1 MVPIQPGSENFEI
14 VFMAAKY
21 IAQLNGE
28 DEISKES
35 LFDAL
40 NNFEIEND
48 CFLAAMKGFGYEQ
61 NEPKIIVDRACLEVA
76 RKAEKISFIPEIMD
90 FLDSSDCMA
99 IEVEPLNQQ
108 DPSFI
113 IVDESGKVIDE
124 DDFFKLG
131 PNKDFYYSPITLET
145 PVGELKVNQKTIAVK
160 IKELKASLVSRI
172 YSQEE
177 MINAVTNSLIGIGSS
192 DESPVK
198 AIFLFL
204 GPPAVGKTETAK
216 ALKEYF
222 PDYSFKEFN
231 MGHYRNGRDSTMA
244 LLGSTQTYNN
254 SAPGELTGYVKDN
267 PKSILVFDEAEKSA
281 VEVQDLFLDILS
293 NGYTKDIYFDYNVS
307 FRECIF
313 IFTSNSGS
321 ELYNND
327 SFMRSLA
334 ANPEDAQEILL
345 EQLYREKKTSDLGQT
360 QNTFKPEFLSR
371 LAQGEIILFNKLNF
385 NAYTKIAAKVLDK
398 KISNFKELYTKIEFD
413 GINKDD
419 LIKILIFDL
428 MPRFDARTLKKKFA
442 SKLFKKL
449 QEYLVNNNEST
460 IKNKLTIKCVKITL
474 DENAK
479 RNLDKIL
486 SGKNEDILI
495 KECFR
500 KNESLDSET
509 KLNLESDILVAR
521 ISIGSEPKKL
531 PKSQDFDGEMGSIII
546 DLPNIKF
553 DQIAGHEEV
562 KDKLCEISKLLLNK
576 KELDKFN
583 VSAPRGMLLYGPPG
597 TGKTML
603 AKAFANEAKLP
614 FIETT
619 GTEMLNISTMI
630 KIFKRA
636 REYAPAII
644 FIDEIEVFGDRAKNS
659 AFDYQINQFLTELNG
674 FSDAVGI
681 FVIAATN
688 YPERLDAAITRSG
701 RLDLAVEVGMLD
713 PQARGYFIDKIL
725 KLPLQRGTNKAE
737 LREKLIKFS
746 SLMSGAD
753 IEKVKREAIYETI
766 KKGLDGISEEIL
778 LEQINTIK
786 YGKKILNKNM
796 EFELESTAYHEAG
809 HAVIS
814 HILCPQVKIEQITVM
829 PRGRTMGFVSYNND
843 EIRSNDS
850 FEDIKNQTVI
860 NFAGRVAEK
869 KFCGSKGINSGAS
882 NDLKQASDRLF
893 WAITNLGMGELG
905 YINIAGYCGADYIN
919 ELAQKEVLK
928 ILGEQKNKCESLVD
942 KHWNSIEK
950 IAKILIEKEMIDKA
964 EFLSVIKGDKVD

>member
-1 MVPIQPGSENFEI
+1 MVPIQPGSENFET

-48 CFLAAMKGFGYEQ
+48 WFLAAMKEFGYRQ

-76 RKAEKISFIPEIMD
+76 RKAKKISFIPEIMD
-90 FLDSSDCMA
+90 FLDKDNCMA
-99 IEVEPLNQQ
+99 IEVEPLFQGT
-108 DPSFI
+108 SLVTI
-113 IVDESGKVIDE
+113 DESGKVIDK
-124 DDFFKLG
+124 DDFGLSS
-131 PNKDFYYSPITLET
+131 NKDFYYSPITLET

-160 IKELKASLVSRI
+160 IEELKASLASRI

-267 PKSILVFDEAEKSA
+267 PKSILVFDEVEKSA

-398 KISNFKELYTKIEFD
+398 KISNFEKLYTKIEFD
-413 GINKDD
+413 EINKDQ

-428 MPRFDARTLKKKFA
+428 MPRFDVRALKKKFA

-449 QEYLVNNNEST
+449 QEYLVN
-460 IKNKLTIKCVKITL
+460 KNKNNLTIKCVKITL

-546 DLPNIKF
+546 DLPNIEF

-562 KDKLCEISKLLLNK
+562 KDKLREISKLLLNK

-674 FSDAVGI
+674 FSDAAGI

-725 KLPLQRGTNKAE
+725 KLPLQKGINKAK

-860 NFAGRVAEK
+860 SFAGRVAEI
-869 KFCGSKGINSGAS
+869 KFCGSKGVNSGAS

-905 YINIAGYCGADYIN
+905 YVNIAGCCGADYIN

-928 ILGEQKNKCESLVD
+928 ILGEQKNRCESLVD

-950 IAKILIEKEMIDKA
+950 IAKILIEKEMIDEA